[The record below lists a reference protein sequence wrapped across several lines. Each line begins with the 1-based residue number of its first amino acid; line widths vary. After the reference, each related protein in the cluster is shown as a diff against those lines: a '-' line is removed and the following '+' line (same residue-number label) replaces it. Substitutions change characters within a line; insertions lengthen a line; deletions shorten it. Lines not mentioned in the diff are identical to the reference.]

1 MEARQRNHHHTTA
14 RNKVSL
20 SNIIQ
25 LEPRVSAVTRGQKL
39 ELIDRE
45 HAHTRCYWQL

>member
-1 MEARQRNHHHTTA
+1 MEARQRNHHHKTA

-20 SNIIQ
+20 NNMKQ
-25 LEPRVSAVTRGQKL
+25 LEPRVSAITRLTKL
-39 ELIDRE
+39 EVTDRE